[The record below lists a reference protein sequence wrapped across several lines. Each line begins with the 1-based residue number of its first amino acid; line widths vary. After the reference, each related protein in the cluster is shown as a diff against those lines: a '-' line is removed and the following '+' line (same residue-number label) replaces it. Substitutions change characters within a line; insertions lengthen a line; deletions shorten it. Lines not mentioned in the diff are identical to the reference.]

1 MNILSHNVLNYQFS
15 LEYYILKN
23 KLPHF
28 VNYAKGEKI
37 NINFICFI
45 SDNQYIITTDYRL
58 ITIKKCNKENNIS
71 DFRNNFHQL
80 GYLDYLINYE
90 NLNISI
96 TKAHT
101 NPYDLFAKLDKS
113 NPILGYNFMD
123 KKIRTHISQNDTI
136 NFNNHIFSKDLKID
150 HYYSKI
156 IFNSSNVLS
165 IFGET
170 IFETITFS
178 KHFNEII
185 YILPNARTII
195 FNNKTQLINPEII
208 PNVTKKIVLGAN
220 YNHYVKFNNI
230 EELVLPNNYNLPLE
244 PNCLPNL
251 KILACGP
258 NYKFALKSEA
268 FPKLEKLIIKKG
280 NHIDSYIIYN
290 RLPKSVKII
299 YES

>member
-1 MNILSHNVLNYQFS
+1 MNILSYNVLNNQFS

-23 KLPHF
+23 KLPDF
-28 VNYAKGEKI
+28 VDYAKGEKI

-45 SDNQYIITTDYRL
+45 NDDQHIITTDYRL
-58 ITIKKCNKENNIS
+58 ITIKKCNNQNNIS
-71 DFRNNFHQL
+71 DFRNNFYQL

-96 TKAHT
+96 TKAHI
-101 NPYDLFAKLDKS
+101 NPHDLFSKLS
-113 NPILGYNFMD
+113 ENNSLLGYNFMD
-123 KKIRTHISQNDTI
+123 RKVRTRILQNDII

-165 IFGET
+165 IFGEN

-178 KHFNEII
+178 KNFNEII
-185 YILPNARTII
+185 YVLPNARTII
-195 FNNKTQLINPEII
+195 FNNKYTQFINPEII
-208 PNVTKKIVLGAN
+208 PNITKKIVLGAN

-230 EELVLPNNYNLPLE
+230 EELVLGNNYNLPLK
-244 PNCLPNL
+244 PNCL
-251 KILACGP
+251 
-258 NYKFALKSEA
+258 
-268 FPKLEKLIIKKG
+268 PKLEKLIIKKG
-280 NHIDSYIIYN
+280 SPIASYINYN